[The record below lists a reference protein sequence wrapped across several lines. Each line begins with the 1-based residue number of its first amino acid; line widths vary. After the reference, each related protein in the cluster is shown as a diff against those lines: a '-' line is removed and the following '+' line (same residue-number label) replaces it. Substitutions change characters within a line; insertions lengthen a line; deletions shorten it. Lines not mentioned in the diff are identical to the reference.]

1 MWCLSHLFACFGLD
15 VGSST
20 GFPRPKSEVVLL
32 MFIFSLLKMV
42 FLKSRLLLVV
52 PISVVKILIIEWNHF
67 VQEFKR
73 KNKNSLWRCWFCTN
87 YLPLKE
93 QWYLNN
99 HLLEID
105 CLYEGVDFY
114 TKITRAKFKELNMD
128 MFRKCM
134 EPVDKCLRDAKL
146 DKNFVVLVGGSTR
159 IPNSFQF

>member
-1 MWCLSHLFACFGLD
+1 
-15 VGSST
+15 
-20 GFPRPKSEVVLL
+20 
-32 MFIFSLLKMV
+32 
-42 FLKSRLLLVV
+42 
-52 PISVVKILIIEWNHF
+52 
-67 VQEFKR
+67 
-73 KNKNSLWRCWFCTN
+73 
-87 YLPLKE
+87 
-93 QWYLNN
+93 LNN